1 MKMKKRFSSILLSL
15 VMMLGL
21 MPGMSLMAYADGHT
35 HDFEYTASGDTITA
49 ICKNEDCT
57 LEDNKVTLTIKAPE
71 NLYYNDTT
79 ASHAAT
85 LENLEAFNAATGKG
99 FTQDSITY
107 FKGSNQ
113 SQDIKKGTPKAATY
127 TAKIAADGNLFGSK
141 VASVT
146 FTFTAK
152 PVEHTHSFTYTAN
165 GAVITATCTSTTGNC
180 DLTNKQATL
189 TLNAPLHTT
198 YGDGKAANATF
209 TGEIPGVTNP
219 DINYRRSDTPL
230 GSAPEDAGTYT
241 AWCQLGNAT
250 ASVEYTIG
258 KATNN
263 GWTTLPQAINNLGY
277 TGQPQA
283 LITAGTASGGSA
295 LYTVGTDPNN
305 EPDDTAGGRPYTS
318 SVPEMTNAGT
328 YYVWC
333 KIDGGKNYTSIDAQ
347 KIAVV
352 IAKAN
357 ISPSVS
363 IVGWTYGQTANT
375 PMVGDTDNP
384 GNGEVTYTYKV
395 KDADDSTYKSTV
407 PTAPGNYTVKAV
419 IAETANYNSGV
430 ATKDFTISK
439 ATLTVTAKDQ
449 NISVGDEVPDLSD
462 PVLDTHYTVAGLVGT
477 DTLTTAPTLA
487 YQKDGNAATPDNT
500 VLGTYDIVASGA
512 SAGDNYTISYTKGL
526 LTINKANSVAASVT
540 ANNITYDGTEKHLV
554 TVDDSTLVGGE
565 MQYALGGDGTTA
577 PTEGWEKSIPTAT
590 NAGTYYVWY
599 KVKGDANHN
608 DTEPKPVNVLVK
620 DAYYVYEGNDQI
632 WQKGSSNNVK
642 VTFKGKYNDRE
653 GSSKSDS
660 KTFENWLK
668 TVTVDGKTIDKSSY
682 NATEGS
688 LIVELKSSYLETLS
702 VGGHRLSVS
711 FEEETNTVNANFTVK
726 EKPSSGG
733 GSSSPK
739 KDNVV
744 TCQMAGYPSNYA
756 WNEAAK
762 ACQAGYLDAGG
773 NFHPYNTVRRS
784 NVPNTS
790 DNGNLTFYVITMVLM
805 TFIAYITAKTLAED
819 SRG

>member
-1 MKMKKRFSSILLSL
+1 MKMKKRFSSILLSI
-15 VMMLGL
+15 VMVLGL
-21 MPGMSLMAYADGHT
+21 LPGMSVTALADGHT
-35 HDFEYTASGDTITA
+35 HDFEYSAEGDTITA
-49 ICKNEDCT
+49 TCKNDGCDLPE
-57 LEDNKVTLTIKAPE
+57 NKVTLRIVATT
-71 NLYYNDTT
+71 NLYANDGTSKE
-79 ASHAAT
+79 AS
-85 LENLEAFNAATGKG
+85 LEGLEAYNAATGKNLA
-99 FTQDSITY
+99 T
-107 FKGSNQ
+107 SNIAYYK
-113 SQDIKKGTPKAATY
+113 SGNSVGISRIKN
-127 TAKIAADGNLFGSK
+127 GNLSTGTYEARIAYNGTDNFGDK
-141 VASVT
+141 VAKASFTVT
-146 FTFTAK
+146 TM
-152 PVEHTHSFTYTAN
+152 PVEHTHSFNYTAN
-165 GAVITATCTSTTGNC
+165 GNVITATCTNTTGTC
-180 DLTNKQATL
+180 DQPQATL
-189 TLNAPLHTT
+189 TLKAPLRTT
-198 YGDGKAANATF
+198 YDDGKDANATLI
-209 TGEIPGVTNP
+209 GEIPGVTNP
-219 DINYRRSDTPL
+219 TINYRRSDTPL
-230 GSAPEDAGTYT
+230 SSAPTDAGTYT
-241 AWCQLGNAT
+241 AWCQLGNAE
-250 ASVEYTIG
+250 ASVEYTIK
-258 KATNN
+258 KATNT
-263 GWTTLPQAINNLGY
+263 GWTNLPQAINNLVY
-277 TGQPQA
+277 TGQPQD
-283 LITAGTASGGSA
+283 LITAGVPSAGRA

-305 EPDDTAGGRPYTS
+305 EPDVNAGGRPYTDA
-318 SVPEMTNAGT
+318 VPQMTNAGT

-333 KIDGGKNYTSIDAQ
+333 KIDGGENYTSISAQ
-347 KIAVV
+347 KVQVTIE
-352 IAKAN
+352 KAA
-357 ISPSVS
+357 IKPSVS
-363 IVGWTYGQTANT
+363 MVGWTYGATPNN
-375 PMVGDTDNP
+375 PMVGDTANP
-384 GNGEVTYTYKV
+384 GNGTVTYTYAV
-395 KDADDSTYKSTV
+395 KGSTEFTSTV
-407 PTAPGNYTVKAV
+407 PTTAGNYTVKAA
-419 IAETANYNSGV
+419 IAETANYNGGE
-430 ATKDFTISK
+430 ATADFTISK
-439 ATLTVTAKDQ
+439 AALTVTAKDQ
-449 NISVGDEVPDLSD
+449 NISVGDEVPDLSS
-462 PVLDTHYTVAGLVGT
+462 PVLDTHYTVTGLVGE
-477 DTLTTAPTLA
+477 DKLTTAPALA
-487 YQKDGNAATPDNT
+487 YQKNGSAATPDNT
-500 VLGTYDIVASGA
+500 ALGAYDIVASGA
-512 SAGDNYTISYTKGL
+512 SAGDNYTISYTNGL

-565 MQYALGGDGTTA
+565 MQYALGDANGATQPYTT
-577 PTEGWEKSIPTAT
+577 SIPTAT
-590 NAGTYYVWY
+590 NAGNYYVWY

-608 DTEPKPVNVLVK
+608 DTEPQPVNVLVK

-642 VTFKGKYNDRE
+642 VTFKGKYNDME
-653 GSSKSDS
+653 GSSNSDS

-726 EKPSSGG
+726 AKPSSGG